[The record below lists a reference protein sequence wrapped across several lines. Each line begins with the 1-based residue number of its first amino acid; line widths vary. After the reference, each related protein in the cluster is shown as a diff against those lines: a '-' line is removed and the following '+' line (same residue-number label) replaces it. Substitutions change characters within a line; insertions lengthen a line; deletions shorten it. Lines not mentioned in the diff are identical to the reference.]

1 MLRTLNGLVK
11 PSRGE
16 VWVAGVELGRA
27 SNAELRR
34 VRRSVGMVFQQFNL
48 VGRSTVL
55 ENVLVG
61 RSGALP
67 PWRAALGSYSS
78 ADKELAWALL
88 ERVGLA
94 DYAWR
99 RADTLSG
106 GQQQRVGVAR
116 ALAQEPHL
124 VLADEPVSALDVRSA
139 ADVMDLLTEISRGG
153 TPVVANLHLLDA
165 VHRYADWVVAL
176 KRGRVVF
183 EGIPTALT
191 AEITEQIYGSYPPTD
206 NEKET
211 LKPALARAPRRS
223 FNV

>member
-27 SNAELRR
+27 SADELRR

-55 ENVLVG
+55 ENVLAG

-67 PWRAALGSYSS
+67 LWRAALGTYSP
-78 ADKELAWALL
+78 ADKELVWALL

-116 ALAQEPHL
+116 ALAQEPRL

-139 ADVMDLLTEISRGG
+139 TDVMELLTEISRGG
-153 TPVVANLHLLDA
+153 TPVVANLHHLDA

-176 KRGRVVF
+176 RRGRVVF
-183 EGIPTALT
+183 EGPPAGFTREL
-191 AEITEQIYGSYPPTD
+191 TEQVYGFPPPAD
-206 NEKET
+206 AEKET
-211 LKPALARAPRRS
+211 LDLELFRAP
-223 FNV
+223 